1 MLCTNTDKPYY
12 YEKREGF
19 WKVKADYEEHPMKK
33 HPDNLPD
40 GENGKKFSCSFCGQK
55 FRKNMTWKT
64 RTHYM
69 LCVGEWGNEE
79 KWSLQNLP
87 L

>member
-1 MLCTNTDKPYY
+1 
-12 YEKREGF
+12 
-19 WKVKADYEEHPMKK
+19 MKSYQPCY
-33 HPDNLPD
+33 PDNLPD
-40 GENGKKFSCSFCGQK
+40 GENGKKFSCSFCKQG

-79 KWSLQNLP
+79 KWSLLCVGEWGNEEKWSLQNLP